1 MKALGEASNGIWH
14 LKSRL
19 TDATSNRI
27 FPMEDPRLSPREKVV
42 CLVSGGIDS
51 PVAAWLMI
59 RRGFEPIF
67 VYFDNYPLSDETTTS
82 RALETIDILKQQIT
96 KGPIK
101 TYIVPHGENLA
112 EILRRCP
119 RKLTCVCCRRMMYR
133 IAVELARREGASA
146 IVTGEIL
153 GEHASQTSWNLLVE
167 NADASGFPV
176 VRPLIGMNKLEV
188 ERIGRSIGTFGA
200 STRPASCCT
209 APPKRPR
216 THARLD
222 EIAEAEKE
230 LETDLM
236 VQRSLAGMAER

>member
-1 MKALGEASNGIWH
+1 
-14 LKSRL
+14 
-19 TDATSNRI
+19 
-27 FPMEDPRLSPREKVV
+27 MEEPRLNSREKVV

-67 VYFDNYPLSDETTTS
+67 LYFDNYPLSDETTTS
-82 RALETIDILKQQIT
+82 RALETINILKRHIT
-96 KGPIK
+96 DGPVK

-112 EILRRCP
+112 EILRKCP

-167 NADASGFPV
+167 NSAASSFPV

-188 ERIGRSIGTFGA
+188 ERIGRAIGTFGA

-209 APPKRPR
+209 GPPKRPR
-216 THARLD
+216 THARID
-222 EIAEAEKE
+222 EMAEAEKE
-230 LETDLM
+230 LDLDLM
-236 VQRSLAGMAER
+236 IQRSLARMTQH